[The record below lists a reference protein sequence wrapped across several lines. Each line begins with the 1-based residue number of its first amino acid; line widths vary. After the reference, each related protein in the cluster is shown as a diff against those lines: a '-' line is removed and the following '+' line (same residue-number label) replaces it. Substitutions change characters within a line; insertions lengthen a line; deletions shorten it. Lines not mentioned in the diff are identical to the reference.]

1 MRLTAWHASTGKPQV
16 CIAQNGPGAANFVS
30 AMTAAYW
37 AHSPVVAVTPE
48 TGSMGI
54 GTGGFQEL
62 DQMPWFQACTKFQV
76 RVNRSERMAEL
87 ARRCFYIAKA
97 ECGPTQLNIP
107 RDYFYG
113 EIDCEIFKTA
123 EVPRGAGPE
132 ADLEKCAELM
142 AQASYPVILAG
153 GGVSMSDAIP
163 RRPGACRISDS
174 SGGKHVSSQRQFS

>member
-1 MRLTAWHASTGKPQV
+1 MDR
-16 CIAQNGPGAANFVS
+16 GAANFVS
-30 AMTAAYW
+30 AITAAYW

-54 GTGGFQEL
+54 GTVVSRNWTRCPGSRR
-62 DQMPWFQACTKFQV
+62 CTKFQV
-76 RVNRSERMAEL
+76 RVNRPERMAEL

-123 EVPRGAGPE
+123 GVPRGAGPE
-132 ADLEKCAELM
+132 ADLGEIRSTGG
-142 AQASYPVILAG
+142 ASIL
-153 GGVSMSDAIP
+153 
-163 RRPGACRISDS
+163 RRPSC
-174 SGGKHVSSQRQFS
+174 